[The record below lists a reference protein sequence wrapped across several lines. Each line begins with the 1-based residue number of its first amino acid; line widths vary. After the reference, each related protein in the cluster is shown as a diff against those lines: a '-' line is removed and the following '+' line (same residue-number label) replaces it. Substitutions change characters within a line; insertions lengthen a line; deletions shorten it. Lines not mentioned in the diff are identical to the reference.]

1 MGNTILNTDL
11 HTYLIKFRFQTTNGR
26 FIVQGSGLMNC
37 LKTYDLNGVEY
48 IKIFDPVKARFERI
62 SRDKILQM
70 FSWQTEDYE
79 YLKNHYF
86 FK

>member
-1 MGNTILNTDL
+1 
-11 HTYLIKFRFQTTNGR
+11 
-26 FIVQGSGLMNC
+26 MNC
-37 LKTYDLNGVEY
+37 LKTYDLNGIEY
-48 IKIFDPVKARFERI
+48 IKVFNPVKARFERI

-79 YLKNHYF
+79 YLKNHYY